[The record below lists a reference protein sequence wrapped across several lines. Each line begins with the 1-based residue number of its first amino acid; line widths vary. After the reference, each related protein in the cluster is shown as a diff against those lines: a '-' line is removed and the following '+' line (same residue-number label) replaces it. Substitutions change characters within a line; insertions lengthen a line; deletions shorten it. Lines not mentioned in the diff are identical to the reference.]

1 MFSFR
6 RLLLLFIVSLCI
18 YTTSEAQ
25 DAPFQKSLSD
35 SEIESFKEEL
45 EFKYRLFFESVLNII
60 DNDNSIF
67 SRRNAYYLINNLF
80 ENEEA
85 AITDY
90 LDNRFPE
97 TLTLKEYGP
106 RLFQLENVL
115 PLLDKRYKFSD
126 SISVLPIVKDIQA
139 KYAHWPMAK
148 QKQKSYQVYQGEVF
162 FIEEIISVQKVRKD
176 VFDAIDRNIVKKLK
190 FKIAHDAEDDYRLI
204 ISSITILD
212 PRNNAYDYNQI
223 KEEIRQSSKPWSD
236 NANPDYLKEVEA
248 EAQRRGITLVGEKKE
263 SSEELSDQ
271 KSGWYYDAP
280 TFWDYLLPGFG
291 HLRFGSDNVRYRD
304 AIIHT
309 TTTIGAAG
317 LAYHYHRRSQNYLEM
332 YNDSRGSEEAAIML
346 NKSKSNSRRS
356 DILKVTTAASYV
368 FDIIHLVAKNKR
380 QKNLIYK
387 VLGNSDVAIENSS
400 VGPIANYSIRLK
412 F

>member
-1 MFSFR
+1 MSR
-6 RLLLLFIVSLCI
+6 I
-18 YTTSEAQ
+18 TGQ
-25 DAPFQKSLSD
+25 DADFKKSLTD
-35 SEIESFKEEL
+35 QEIESFKEEL

-90 LDNRFPE
+90 LDNRYPE
-97 TLTLKEYGP
+97 TLALKEYGP

-126 SISVLPIVKDIQA
+126 SIKIVPIVKDIQM
-139 KYAHWPMAK
+139 KYEHLSLEN

-162 FIEEIISVQKVRKD
+162 FIEEIISVQKVRKG
-176 VFDAIDRNIVKKLK
+176 VFDAIDRNIVKKLG
-190 FKIAHDAEDDYRLI
+190 FKLAHDAGDDYRLF

-212 PRNNAYDYNQI
+212 PRNNAYNYNQI
-223 KEEIRQSSKPWSD
+223 KEEVRESSKPWSD
-236 NANPDYLKEVEA
+236 SANPDYLKEIIV

-263 SSEELSDQ
+263 YSDDLSDQ

-280 TFWDYLLPGFG
+280 TFWDYLLPGYG

-304 AIIHT
+304 AIIHAAT
-309 TTTIGAAG
+309 TFGASG
-317 LAYHYHRRSQNYLEM
+317 LAYHYNKRSQKYHDMYLGL
-332 YNDSRGSEEAAIML
+332 RGSEGAEEVLAQ
-346 NKSKSNSRRS
+346 SESYQQRS
-356 DILKVTTAASYV
+356 DILKVTAIASYIV
-368 FDIIHLVAKNKR
+368 DIAHLVSKNKR

-387 VLGNSDVAIENSS
+387 VLGNSDVVIENSY
-400 VGPIANYSIRLK
+400 VGPITNYSIK
-412 F
+412 FSF